1 MGEEWEN
8 IGKTSIFGISKS
20 HFLRPFFAPKN
31 IKTVIKCL
39 KEPLNVSKISSHHFI
54 LHHTQKH
61 SVLCILPK
69 PYFHCSRSGRCSKC
83 CQKVHLQVR
92 KPLISCSFSLSWMY
106 QTTLVHARFQPPI
119 VSKLPPKTR
128 KWPCGNFFFSFSQK
142 KNVFLQTEQNQ

>member
-1 MGEEWEN
+1 MKHKWEKSGRILGEYWEN
-8 IGKTSIFGISKS
+8 LDFRHLEK
-20 HFLRPFFAPKN
+20 PFFTSVFCSKKHQNSYQMFERAFECFQNLVSPLHFAPY
-31 IKTVIKCL
+31 T
-39 KEPLNVSKISSHHFI
+39 
-54 LHHTQKH
+54 KH

-106 QTTLVHARFQPPI
+106 QTTLIHARFQSPI

-128 KWPCGNFFFSFSQK
+128 K
-142 KNVFLQTEQNQ
+142 